1 MERWRYGVSLYPV
14 IDPDFDGRWDSW
26 QRRARVHDRMM
37 RTRLWLGF
45 SVLTFFAV
53 AAYLLLVP

>member
-1 MERWRYGVSLYPV
+1 VSLYPV

-26 QRRARVHDRMM
+26 QQRARVHDRVR

-53 AAYLLLVP
+53 AAYLLLVR